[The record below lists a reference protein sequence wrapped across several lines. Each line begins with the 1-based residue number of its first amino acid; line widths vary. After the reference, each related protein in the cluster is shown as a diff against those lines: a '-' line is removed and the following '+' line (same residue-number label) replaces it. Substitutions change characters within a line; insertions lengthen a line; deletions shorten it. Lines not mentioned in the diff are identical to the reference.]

1 MTDRVG
7 HQLGNYRLLKLIG
20 RASFAEVYLGE
31 HQHLNTQAAIKV
43 LNTHFTS
50 EDKDRFYAEART
62 IARLTHPHI
71 VRILDFDVSDGF
83 PFLIMEYAPNGT
95 LRQRHP
101 KGTRVPLDIVVSY
114 IKQVANALQY
124 IHTQK
129 LIHRDVK
136 PESMLLGNN
145 DEILLTEFGTA
156 IIAQSTRSAQA
167 RQPQEVTESVVYM
180 APEQLMGKPRPA
192 SDQYALAV
200 AAYEWLSGEPPFNG
214 SVQQIASQH
223 LSTPPPSLHA
233 EMPWISSTVESILFK
248 ALAKDP
254 QQRFAT
260 VQDFAQ
266 SLKGAY
272 KKESTEQALFVP
284 YSEHRVEDGQSQS
297 VKRNLPTGTVTL
309 LFTDIEGSTRLLQ
322 RLGDSYAEV
331 LAECRQVLRAT
342 FQEWN
347 GREVDTQGDAF
358 FIAFA
363 RATDAVLAAVDVQ
376 RALSA
381 HPWPEGVAV
390 RVRMGLHTGEPTLT
404 HEGYVGLDVHR
415 AARIMS
421 AGHGGQVLLSH
432 ATANLVEQDL
442 PEDVTLSDLG
452 EHHLKDLARPRH
464 LFQLVISG
472 LSSGFPPLK
481 TLDTHPNNL
490 PVQLTPFIGR
500 EQELE
505 AILQLLRSEDLRL
518 LTLTGPGGAGK
529 TRLGLQVAAELS
541 DFFADGAFFVN
552 LAPISDS
559 ALVVPTVAE
568 TLGIQE
574 RADPFLIKRLKEVL
588 SQKQILLLLD
598 NFEQVVNAGVQ
609 VVDLLAACSGL
620 KMLVTSREVL
630 HVQAEHEFPVP
641 PLELPDPKRL
651 PDLAVLSHNAAIALF
666 LQRAQAVKPD
676 FQLTNANARAIVEI
690 CVRLDGL
697 PLAIELAAARM
708 KLLPPQALL
717 ARLDQRLAVLTGTS
731 RDLPARQQTLRN
743 TIAWSYNLLD
753 AAEQRLF
760 RRLSVFVDGCTLSA
774 IDAVIAA
781 LGNEDEA
788 ALALDGIASLVD
800 KSLLQ
805 QTEQEGEEPRFVML
819 ETIRDYGLE
828 RLTVNGEMEATRQA
842 HAVYYLALAE
852 EAEPQLLSNQQITWL
867 ELLDLEHENLRAAMH
882 WLLERG
888 QVEQNM
894 EMALSLG
901 AALEQYWVVRGYH
914 NEGRTFLDRS
924 LAASEGSATPV
935 RAKALSAAGRLALN
949 QGDFE
954 RGEVLC
960 QQHLKLCREL
970 GDTAGIALSLQ
981 RLAVVAWVRNNTTAA
996 YALTEEA
1003 LALWGEL
1010 GDKSFIAWALNWLAT
1025 MTCQQGEYARG
1036 LALCEESLA
1045 IYRQLENKMRMADV
1059 LCRLAEARY
1068 VSQIDPELIGSL
1080 LEESLATSRNL
1091 GDKMGLAACL
1101 RLSGQLAL
1109 SQGNV
1114 TEARSF
1120 AEEALELFRETGHRQ
1135 GIALSLCLL
1144 ARVEANEENYPAAR
1158 TLYEQS
1164 LSTASS
1170 GIDDMGLVAS
1180 CLEGLAAVVATQGE
1194 LAWAA
1199 RLWGAAEAHREAI
1212 GAPLP
1217 PVDQAAYERN
1227 VIAARAQLGEKAFTA
1242 AWAEGRII
1250 TPEQAVA
1257 AQTSAT
1263 PSMSPSEKQSSTS
1276 PVKPSPTY
1284 PDSLT
1289 GREVEVLRLL
1299 AQGMTDAQI
1308 AEQLVISPRTVN
1320 NHLTSIYQKIQV
1332 SSRSA
1337 ATRYAVD
1344 QHLV

>member
-7 HQLGNYRLLKLIG
+7 QQLGNYRLLKLIG
-20 RASFAEVYLGE
+20 RGSFAEVYLGE
-31 HQHLNTQAAIKV
+31 HQLLNTQAAIKV

-62 IARLTHPHI
+62 IARLTHHHI
-71 VRILDFDVSDGF
+71 VRILDFDVEDGF

-101 KGTRVPLDIVVSY
+101 RGTRVSLDIVVSY
-114 IKQVANALQY
+114 VKQLAKALQY

-136 PESMLLGNN
+136 PENMILGRNN
-145 DEILLTEFGTA
+145 EVLITEFGIA

-167 RQPQEVTESVVYM
+167 QQPQEVAESVIYM

-200 AAYEWLSGEPPFNG
+200 VVYEWLSGNPPFSG
-214 SVQQIASQH
+214 SIPQVANQH
-223 LSTPPPSLHA
+223 LSTPPPPLHA
-233 EMPWISSTVESILFK
+233 EVPWISSTVESIVLK

-266 SLKGAY
+266 ALEANY
-272 KKESTEQALFVP
+272 KTESTERTLLVP
-284 YSEHRVEDGQSQS
+284 SSEHPVESGQSQS
-297 VKRNLPTGTVTL
+297 VKRNLPSGTVTL

-322 RLGDSYAEV
+322 QLGDRYSGV
-331 LAECRQVLRAT
+331 LAECRQLLRAT

-381 HPWPEGVAV
+381 HPWPEGAAV
-390 RVRMGLHTGEPTLT
+390 RVRVGLHTGEPTLT

-415 AARIMS
+415 SARIMS
-421 AGHGGQVLLSH
+421 AGHGGQVLLSQT
-432 ATANLVEQDL
+432 TANLVEQDL
-442 PEDVTLSDLG
+442 PDDVTLRDLG
-452 EHHLKDLARPRH
+452 EHHLKDLARPKH

-472 LSSGFPPLK
+472 LPADFPPLK

-500 EQELE
+500 EQEVT
-505 AILQLLRSEDLRL
+505 AVCDLLRREDLRL
-518 LTLTGPGGAGK
+518 LTLTGPGGTGK

-541 DFFADGAFFVN
+541 DLFADGVFFVN
-552 LAPISDS
+552 LAPISDPT
-559 ALVVPTVAE
+559 LVVPAISE

-574 RADPFLIKRLKEVL
+574 RADQYLLKRLKEVL
-588 SQKQILLLLD
+588 RQKQMLLLLD
-598 NFEQVVNAGVQ
+598 NFEQVVDAGVQ
-609 VVDLLAACSGL
+609 MVDLLAACPMI
-620 KMLVTSREVL
+620 KVLVTSREIL
-630 HVQAEHEFPVP
+630 HVQAEHEFLVP
-641 PLELPDPKRL
+641 PLALPDPKRL
-651 PDLAVLSHNAAIALF
+651 PDLAILSHNAAVALF

-676 FQLTNANARAIVEI
+676 FQLTNANARAIAEI

-708 KLLPPQALL
+708 KLLPPQSLL
-717 ARLDQRLAVLTGTS
+717 ARMDQRLAVLTAAS
-731 RDLPARQQTLRN
+731 RDMPARQQTLRN

-760 RRLSVFVDGCTLSA
+760 RRLSVFVDGCALQAVEAVCAA
-774 IDAVIAA
+774 IGD
-781 LGNEDEA
+781 GDEA
-788 ALALDGIASLVD
+788 GQALDTVASLVD

-805 QTEQEGEEPRFVML
+805 QAEQEGEELRIVML
-819 ETIRDYGLE
+819 ETIREYGIE
-828 RLTVNGEMEATRQA
+828 RLTLNGEMEVTRQA
-842 HAVYYLALAE
+842 HAAYYLALAE

-867 ELLDLEHENLRAAMH
+867 ERLDREHENLRAALH
-882 WLLERG
+882 WLLEHG
-888 QVEQNM
+888 EAEQNM
-894 EMALSLG
+894 EMALRLG
-901 AALEQYWVVRGYH
+901 TALEQFWVIRGYH
-914 NEGRTFLDRS
+914 SEGRTFLERA
-924 LAASEGSATPV
+924 LAAYQGVATPFQA
-935 RAKALSAAGRLALN
+935 RALGAAGRLALN
-949 QGDFE
+949 QGDMDSAE
-954 RGEVLC
+954 KLC
-960 QQHLKLCREL
+960 EQHLALCREL

-1003 LALWGEL
+1003 LTLWREV
-1010 GDKSFIAWALNWLAT
+1010 GDKAHVAWALGWLAY
-1025 MTCQQGEYARG
+1025 MASQQGEYARG

-1045 IYRQLENKMRMADV
+1045 IYRQLENNIGVADI

-1068 VSQIDPELIGSL
+1068 VSQSDPELIVSL
-1080 LEESLATSRNL
+1080 LEESLAISRNV

-1101 RLSGQLAL
+1101 RLSGLLAL
-1109 SQGNV
+1109 SQGNA
-1114 TEARSF
+1114 TEARLL
-1120 AEEALELFRETGHRQ
+1120 AEEALALFRETGHRQ
-1135 GIALSLCLL
+1135 GISLSLCLL
-1144 ARVEANEENYPAAR
+1144 ARVEAKQGNYQAAR

-1164 LSTASS
+1164 LATASR
-1170 GIDDMGLVAS
+1170 GMDDMGLVAS
-1180 CLEGLAAVVATQGE
+1180 CLEGLAAVVAAQGE
-1194 LAWAA
+1194 LTWAA
-1199 RLWGAAEAHREAI
+1199 RLWGTAEVHREVI

-1217 PVDQAAYERN
+1217 PVDHAAYQGS
-1227 VIAARAQLGEKAFTA
+1227 IAAARSQLGDKTFAA
-1242 AWAEGRII
+1242 AWAEGRAM
-1250 TPEQAVA
+1250 TPEQALA
-1257 AQTSAT
+1257 AQAPVTLPQSLSA
-1263 PSMSPSEKQSSTS
+1263 KQSSI
-1276 PVKPSPTY
+1276 PPAKPTATY
-1284 PDSLT
+1284 PDGLT
-1289 GREVEVLRLL
+1289 AREVEVLRLL
-1299 AQGMTDAQI
+1299 AQGLTDAQI
-1308 AEQLVISPRTVN
+1308 AEQLIISPRTVN

>member
-7 HQLGNYRLLKLIG
+7 QQLGNYRLFKLIG
-20 RASFAEVYLGE
+20 RGSFAEVYLGE

-43 LNTHFTS
+43 LNTHFAS

-71 VRILDFDVSDGF
+71 VRILDFDVNDGF

-101 KGTRVPLDIVVSY
+101 KGTRVPLDIIVTY
-114 IKQVANALQY
+114 IKQVAGALQY

-136 PESMLLGNN
+136 PESMLLGNS
-145 DEILLTEFGTA
+145 DEVLLSEFGTA

-167 RQPQEVTESVVYM
+167 RQPQEVAESVIYM

-200 AAYEWLSGEPPFNG
+200 VTYEWLSGNPPFSG

-223 LSTPPPSLHA
+223 LSTPPSSLRA
-233 EMPWISSTVESILFK
+233 EMPWISSNVESIVFK

-254 QQRFAT
+254 QQRFAS
-260 VQDFAQ
+260 VQDFANA
-266 SLKGAY
+266 LEEHY
-272 KKESTEQALFVP
+272 KTESTELTPFVP
-284 YSEHRVEDGQSQS
+284 PSEHQVESGQSQS
-297 VKRNLPTGTVTL
+297 DQRNLPSGTVTM
-309 LFTDIEGSTRLLQ
+309 LFIDIEGSTRLLQ
-322 RLGDSYAEV
+322 QLGDNYPSL
-331 LAECRQVLRAT
+331 LAECRQLLRAT

-381 HPWPEGVAV
+381 HPWPEGAAV
-390 RVRMGLHTGEPTLT
+390 RVRIGLHTGEPTLT

-415 AARIMS
+415 AARIMN
-421 AGHGGQVLLSH
+421 AGHGGQVLLSQ

-442 PEDVTLSDLG
+442 PDDVTLRDLG
-452 EHHLKDLARPRH
+452 EHHLKDLARPKH

-472 LSSGFPPLK
+472 LPADFPPLK

-541 DFFADGAFFVN
+541 DFFVDGVFFVN

-559 ALVVPTVAE
+559 TLVVQTIAE

-574 RADPFLIKRLKEVL
+574 RADPFLLKRLKDIL
-588 SQKQILLLLD
+588 SQRQMLLLLD
-598 NFEQVVNAGVQ
+598 NFEQVVTAGVQ
-609 VVDLLAACSGL
+609 VIELLAACPGL

-641 PLELPDPKRL
+641 PLELPDPKRMA
-651 PDLAVLSHNAAIALF
+651 DLAVLSHNAAIALF

-717 ARLDQRLAVLTGTS
+717 ARLDQRLVILTGVS
-731 RDLPARQQTLRN
+731 RDLPARQQTLRS

-760 RRLSVFVDGCTLSA
+760 RRISIFVAGCALQA
-774 IDAVIAA
+774 IDSVCSA
-781 LGNEDEA
+781 LDDSDEA
-788 ALALDGIASLVD
+788 AQALDCISSLVD

-805 QTEQEGEEPRFVML
+805 QTEQEGVEPRFMML
-819 ETIRDYGLE
+819 ETIREYGLE
-828 RLTVNGEMEATRQA
+828 RLAVNGELEATQQA
-842 HAVYYLALAE
+842 HAKYYLALAE
-852 EAEPQLLSNQQITWL
+852 EAEPQLISNQQVMWL
-867 ELLDLEHENLRAAMH
+867 EQLDQEHENLRVALH
-882 WLLERG
+882 WLLEKG
-888 QVEQNM
+888 EAGHNM
-894 EMALSLG
+894 EMALRLG
-901 AALEQYWVVRGYH
+901 AALEQFWVIRGYH
-914 NEGRTFLDRS
+914 SEGRTFLERA
-924 LAASEGSATPV
+924 LAVYEGVATPFQ
-935 RAKALSAAGRLALN
+935 AKALSAAGRLALN
-949 QGDFE
+949 QGDMDRAE
-954 RGEVLC
+954 ILC
-960 QQHLKLCREL
+960 EQHLALCREL
-970 GDTAGIALSLQ
+970 GDAAGIALSLQ
-981 RLAVVAWVRNNTTAA
+981 RLAVVAWVKNNTTAA
-996 YALTEEA
+996 YAFTEEA
-1003 LALWGEL
+1003 LTLWREM
-1010 GDKSFIAWALNWLAT
+1010 GDKAYIAWALSWLAYMAT
-1025 MTCQQGEYARG
+1025 QQGEYARG
-1036 LALCEESLA
+1036 LALCEESLS
-1045 IYRQLENKMRMADV
+1045 IYRQLENKIDVADV

-1068 VSQIDPELIGSL
+1068 ISQSDPELIVSL
-1080 LEESLATSRNL
+1080 LEESLAISRNV
-1091 GDKMGLAACL
+1091 GDKMGLAASL
-1101 RLSGQLAL
+1101 RLSGLLAL
-1109 SQGNV
+1109 SQGNA
-1114 TEARSF
+1114 TEAQPL
-1120 AEEALELFRETGHRQ
+1120 AEEALALFRETGQRQ
-1135 GIALSLCLL
+1135 GTSLSLCLL
-1144 ARVEANEENYPAAR
+1144 ARVEANEGNYQAAR
-1158 TLYEQS
+1158 TCYEQS
-1164 LSTASS
+1164 LATASG
-1170 GIDDMGLVAS
+1170 GIDDMGLVTS
-1180 CLEGLAAVVATQGE
+1180 CLEGLAVVVAAQGE
-1194 LAWAA
+1194 LVWAV
-1199 RLWGAAEAHREAI
+1199 RLWGAAEVHRELI
-1212 GAPLP
+1212 GVPLP
-1217 PVDQAAYERN
+1217 PVDHAAYQYS
-1227 VIAARAQLGEKAFTA
+1227 IAAARFKLGDKTFTA
-1242 AWAEGRII
+1242 AWAEGRNM
-1250 TPEQAVA
+1250 TPGQALT
-1257 AQTSAT
+1257 AQILVTPPQSPSTT
-1263 PSMSPSEKQSSTS
+1263 PSSISPA
-1276 PVKPSPTY
+1276 KPSPAY
-1284 PDSLT
+1284 PDGLT
-1289 GREVEVLRLL
+1289 AREVEVLRLL

-1337 ATRYAVD
+1337 ATRYAID
-1344 QHLV
+1344 HQLD

>member
-7 HQLGNYRLLKLIG
+7 QQLGNYQLLKLIG

-43 LNTHFTS
+43 LNTHFTT

-71 VRILDFDVSDGF
+71 VRILEFDVSDGF

-101 KGTRVPLDIVVSY
+101 KGTRVPLEIVVSY

-167 RQPQEVTESVVYM
+167 RQPQEVTESVIYM

-200 AAYEWLSGEPPFNG
+200 AAYEWLSGDPPFNG

-266 SLKGAY
+266 ALKEAY
-272 KKESTEQALFVP
+272 KKESTEQTLFVP
-284 YSEHRVEDGQSQS
+284 YSEHRVESGQSQS
-297 VKRNLPTGTVTL
+297 VKRNLPSGTVTL
-309 LFTDIEGSTRLLQ
+309 LFTDIEGSTRLLE

-331 LAECRQVLRAT
+331 LAECRQLLRAT

-347 GREVDTQGDAF
+347 GHEVDTQGDAF

-404 HEGYVGLDVHR
+404 HEGYVGLDVNR

-421 AGHGGQVLLSH
+421 AGHGGQVLLSQ
-432 ATANLVEQDL
+432 ATANLVEQEL
-442 PEDVTLSDLG
+442 PEDVTLRDLG

-472 LSSGFPPLK
+472 LPADFQPLK

-500 EQELE
+500 EKELGD
-505 AILQLLRSEDLRL
+505 ILQLLRRDDVRL

-552 LAPISDS
+552 LAPINDS

-568 TLGIQE
+568 TLGVQE
-574 RADPFLIKRLKEVL
+574 RADPFLLKRLKDVL
-588 SQKQILLLLD
+588 SQKQMLLLLD
-598 NFEQVVNAGVQ
+598 NFEQVVTAGVQ
-609 VVDLLAACSGL
+609 VIDLLAACPGL
-620 KMLVTSREVL
+620 KILVTSREVL
-630 HVQAEHEFPVP
+630 HVQAEREFPVP

-697 PLAIELAAARM
+697 PLAIELAASRM
-708 KLLPPQALL
+708 KMLPPQALL

-760 RRLSVFVDGCTLSA
+760 RRLSVFVDGCTLQAVEA
-774 IDAVIAA
+774 ICAV
-781 LGNEDEA
+781 LDDNSEA
-788 ALALDGIASLVD
+788 TQTLDSIASLVD

-819 ETIRDYGLE
+819 ETIREYGLE
-828 RLTVNGEMEATRQA
+828 RLTVNEEMEATRQA
-842 HAVYYLALAE
+842 HAEYYLMLAE
-852 EAEPQLLSNQQITWL
+852 EAESQLWGQRQVRWL
-867 ELLDLEHENLRAAMH
+867 QRLEQEHGNLRAALGWFLEWGDVTQNLEKSLRLGVALRTF
-882 WLLERG
+882 WL
-888 QVEQNM
+888 
-894 EMALSLG
+894 
-901 AALEQYWVVRGYH
+901 VRGYFS
-914 NEGRTFLDRS
+914 EGRNFLDQA
-924 LAASEGSATPV
+924 LARSEGVNKAV
-935 RAKALSAAGRLALN
+935 RAKGFWAAATMANFECDYDLSETLSKESLTLYQELGDRQGIAYALYYLGGASANRDDLATARKLFEEALALRREGDN
-949 QGDFE
+949 KNDIAWSLNALANVLSEQGEYD
-954 RGEVLC
+954 RGRAELEES
-960 QQHLKLCREL
+960 LSLFREL
-970 GDTAGIALSLQ
+970 GNIRGIALSL
-981 RLAVVAWVRNNTTAA
+981 LGLAWV
-996 YALTEEA
+996 LF
-1003 LALWGEL
+1003 LSK
-1010 GDKSFIAWALNWLAT
+1010 GDSVRIL
-1025 MTCQQGEYARG
+1025 
-1036 LALCEESLA
+1036 
-1045 IYRQLENKMRMADV
+1045 
-1059 LCRLAEARY
+1059 
-1068 VSQIDPELIGSL
+1068 SL
-1080 LEESLATSRNL
+1080 LEE
-1091 GDKMGLAACL
+1091 GDAL
-1101 RLSGQLAL
+1101 RRELDDKPSIADSFILFGELAL
-1109 SQGNV
+1109 SRGDV
-1114 TEARSF
+1114 STARSL
-1120 AEEALELFRETGHRQ
+1120 AEESIARKRDLGDRQ
-1135 GIALSLCLL
+1135 NTARSLSFLAKVIAFQGDQTA
-1144 ARVEANEENYPAAR
+1144 ARVMYEESLVLAEAANSKR
-1158 TLYEQS
+1158 HMT
-1164 LSTASS
+1164 S
-1170 GIDDMGLVAS
+1170 G
-1180 CLEGLAAVVATQGE
+1180 LEGLAGVLASQGDLVSAV
-1194 LAWAA
+1194 
-1199 RLWGAAEAHREAI
+1199 RLWGSAEALRDALGTPI
-1212 GAPLP
+1212 AP
-1217 PVDQAAYERN
+1217 VYQAEYERS
-1227 VIAARAQLGEKAFTA
+1227 VATVRSKLGVKAFTS
-1242 AWAEGRII
+1242 AWAEGRTM
-1250 TPEQAVA
+1250 TPEQAIA
-1257 AQTSAT
+1257 AKTLETTSQL
-1263 PSMSPSEKQSSTS
+1263 PSSEQSSTS
-1276 PVKPSPTY
+1276 PAKPSPTY
-1284 PDSLT
+1284 PDGLT
-1289 GREVEVLRLL
+1289 AREVEVLRLL
-1299 AQGMTDAQI
+1299 AQGMTDVQI

>member
-7 HQLGNYRLLKLIG
+7 QQLGNYRLLKLIG
-20 RASFAEVYLGE
+20 RGSFAEVYLGE
-31 HQHLNTQAAIKV
+31 HQLLNTQAAIKV
-43 LNTHFTS
+43 LNIHFTS
-50 EDKDRFYAEART
+50 EDEDRFYAEART

-71 VRILDFDVSDGF
+71 VRVLDFDVEDGF

-101 KGTRVPLDIVVSY
+101 KGTRVPLEIVVSY
-114 IKQVANALQY
+114 IKQVADALQY

-129 LIHRDVK
+129 FIHRDVK
-136 PESMLLGNN
+136 PENMILGPSN
-145 DEILLTEFGTA
+145 EILLSEFSTA

-167 RQPQEVTESVVYM
+167 RQPQEVAESVIYM

-200 AAYEWLSGEPPFNG
+200 VTYEWLSGDPPFTG
-214 SVQQIASQH
+214 SIQQIASQH

-233 EMPWISSTVESILFK
+233 EMAWISSTVESIVLK

-266 SLKGAY
+266 ALEESYHA
-272 KKESTEQALFVP
+272 ESTERTLFVP
-284 YSEHRVEDGQSQS
+284 SSEQRVKSGQSRS
-297 VKRNLPTGTVTL
+297 DKRSLPSGTVTL

-322 RLGDSYAEV
+322 RLGDNYANI
-331 LAECRQVLRAT
+331 LAECRQLLRAT

-363 RATDAVLAAVDVQ
+363 RATDAVLAAVDAQ

-381 HPWPEGVAV
+381 HPWPEGISV

-415 AARIMS
+415 TARIMS

-432 ATANLVEQDL
+432 STANLVEQDL
-442 PEDVTLSDLG
+442 PDDVTLRDLG
-452 EHHLKDLARPRH
+452 EHHLKDLARPKH

-472 LSSGFPPLK
+472 LPADFPPLK

-505 AILQLLRSEDLRL
+505 AILQLLRNEDLRL

-541 DFFADGAFFVN
+541 DSYVDGVFFVN

-559 ALVVPTVAE
+559 TLVVPTVAE
-568 TLGIQE
+568 TLDIQE
-574 RADPFLIKRLKEVL
+574 RADPFLLKRLKDVL
-588 SQKQILLLLD
+588 TQKQMLLLLD
-598 NFEQVVNAGVQ
+598 NFEQVVDASVHI
-609 VVDLLAACSGL
+609 VDLLAACPML
-620 KMLVTSREVL
+620 KILVTSREAL

-717 ARLDQRLAVLTGTS
+717 ARLDQRLAVLTGVS

-753 AAEQRLF
+753 VAEQRLF
-760 RRLSVFVDGCTLSA
+760 RRLSVFVGGCTLQ
-774 IDAVIAA
+774 AVEAVCAA
-781 LGNEDEA
+781 LDDEGKA
-788 ALALDGIASLVD
+788 TQTLDGTASLID

-805 QTEQEGEEPRFVML
+805 QTEQEGEEPRFMML
-819 ETIRDYGLE
+819 ETIREYGLE

-842 HAVYYLALAE
+842 HAEYYLTLAE
-852 EAEPQLLSNQQITWL
+852 EAEPQLLSNQQVTWL
-867 ELLDLEHENLRAAMH
+867 EQLDREHKNLRAALH
-882 WLLERG
+882 WLLEQDEAG
-888 QVEQNM
+888 QNM
-894 EMALSLG
+894 EMALRLG
-901 AALEQYWVVRGYH
+901 AALEQFWVIHGYH
-914 NEGRTFLDRS
+914 SEGRTFLERA
-924 LAASEGSATPV
+924 LGASEGVAAPM
-935 RAKALSAAGRLALN
+935 RAKALSTAGRLALN

-960 QQHLKLCREL
+960 EQHLALCREL
-970 GDTAGIALSLQ
+970 GDTAGIALALQ
-981 RLAVVAWVRNNTTAA
+981 RLAVVGWVRNNTTAA

-1003 LALWGEL
+1003 LTLWREV
-1010 GDKSFIAWALNWLAT
+1010 GDKASIAWALNWLAY
-1025 MTCQQGEYARG
+1025 MASQQGQYAKG

-1045 IYRQLENKMRMADV
+1045 IYRQLDNKIDTADV
-1059 LCRLAEARY
+1059 LCRLAEAHY
-1068 VSQIDPELIGSL
+1068 ISQSDPEMIVSL
-1080 LEESLATSRNL
+1080 LEESLAISRNV
-1091 GDKMGLAACL
+1091 GDKMGLANCI

-1109 SQGNV
+1109 IQGNT
-1114 TEARSF
+1114 TESRSL
-1120 AEEALELFRETGHRQ
+1120 AEEALALFREIGHRQ
-1135 GIALSLCLL
+1135 GTSLSFCLL
-1144 ARVEANEENYPAAR
+1144 ARVEANEGNYQAAR

-1164 LSTASS
+1164 LATASK

-1180 CLEGLAAVVATQGE
+1180 CLEGLAVVVAALGE
-1194 LAWAA
+1194 LVWAVL
-1199 RLWGAAEAHREAI
+1199 LWGAAEVHREVI

-1217 PVDQAAYERN
+1217 PVDHSAYERN
-1227 VIAARAQLGEKAFTA
+1227 VAAVRNHLGDKTFTA
-1242 AWAEGRII
+1242 AWAEGHTM
-1250 TPEQAVA
+1250 TPEQALA
-1257 AQTSAT
+1257 AQSSVPTLQLPSA
-1263 PSMSPSEKQSSTS
+1263 KQSSTL
-1276 PVKPSPTY
+1276 PAKPTATY
-1284 PDSLT
+1284 PDGLT
-1289 GREVEVLRLL
+1289 AREVEVLRLL
-1299 AQGMTDAQI
+1299 ARGMTDAQI

-1337 ATRYAVD
+1337 ATRYAID
-1344 QHLV
+1344 HGLD

>member
-7 HQLGNYRLLKLIG
+7 QQLGNYRLLNLIG
-20 RASFAEVYLGE
+20 RGNFAEVYLGE
-31 HQHLNTQAAIKV
+31 HLHLNTQAAIKV
-43 LNTHFTS
+43 LRTHFTS
-50 EDKDRFYAEART
+50 EDEERFYKEART
-62 IARLTHPHI
+62 IASLTHPHI
-71 VRILDFDVSDGF
+71 VRVLDFAVEDGF

-101 KGTRVPLDIVVSY
+101 KGTSVPLEIVVSY
-114 IKQVANALQY
+114 IKQVADALQY

-136 PESMLLGNN
+136 PESMLLGHSN
-145 DEILLTEFGTA
+145 EVLLAEFGTA

-167 RQPQEVTESVVYM
+167 RQPQEVVESVIYM

-200 AAYEWLSGEPPFNG
+200 VAYEWLSGDPPFTG
-214 SVQQIASQH
+214 SVQQIASQQ
-223 LSTPPPSLHA
+223 LSVPPPSLSA
-233 EMPWISSTVESILFK
+233 KVPSISSAVEHVVFRT
-248 ALAKDP
+248 LAKDP
-254 QQRFAT
+254 QQRFAN
-260 VQDFAQ
+260 VQDFALA
-266 SLKGAY
+266 LKEAY
-272 KKESTEQALFVP
+272 KAEADGRTLFALS
-284 YSEHRVEDGQSQS
+284 SEHPAKSDQS
-297 VKRNLPTGTVTL
+297 KPATRNLPTGTVTL

-322 RLGDSYAEV
+322 RLGDSYAGV
-331 LAECRQVLRAT
+331 LSECRNLLRVT

-363 RATDAVLAAVDVQ
+363 RATDAVSAAVDVQ

-381 HPWPEGVAV
+381 HPWPEGAAV

-415 AARIMS
+415 AVRIMS
-421 AGHGGQVLLSH
+421 AGHGGQVLLSQ

-442 PEDVTLSDLG
+442 PDDVTLRDLG
-452 EHHLKDLARPRH
+452 EHHLKDLARPKH

-472 LSSGFPPLK
+472 LPDDFPPLK

-541 DFFADGAFFVN
+541 DLFTDGVFFMN

-559 ALVVPTVAE
+559 TLVVPTVAE

-574 RADPFLIKRLKEVL
+574 RADQYLLKRLKEVL
-588 SQKQILLLLD
+588 RQKQMLLLLD
-598 NFEQVVNAGVQ
+598 NFEQVVDAGLQ
-609 VVDLLAACSGL
+609 IVDLLAACPMI
-620 KMLVTSREVL
+620 KVLVTSREVL
-630 HVQAEHEFPVP
+630 HVQAEHEFLVP
-641 PLELPDPKRL
+641 PLALPDPKRL
-651 PDLAVLSHNAAIALF
+651 PDLAMLSHNAAVALF

-676 FQLTNANARAIVEI
+676 FQLTNANARAIAEI

-717 ARLDQRLAVLTGTS
+717 ARLDQRLAVLTAAS
-731 RDLPARQQTLRN
+731 RDVPARQQTLRN

-753 AAEQRLF
+753 APEQRLF
-760 RRLSVFVDGCTLSA
+760 RRLSIFVDGCTLQAVEAVCAA
-774 IDAVIAA
+774 IGD
-781 LGNEDEA
+781 GDEVA
-788 ALALDGIASLVD
+788 QALDTVASLVD

-805 QTEQEGEEPRFVML
+805 QTEQEGGEPRFVML
-819 ETIRDYGLE
+819 ETIREYGIE
-828 RLTVNGEMEATRQA
+828 RLAVNGEMEATRQA
-842 HAVYYLALAE
+842 HAEYYLALAE

-867 ELLDLEHENLRAAMH
+867 EQLDREHENLRAALH
-882 WLLERG
+882 WLLEHG
-888 QVEQNM
+888 EAEQNM
-894 EMALSLG
+894 EMALRLG
-901 AALEQYWVVRGYH
+901 AALEQFWVIRGYH
-914 NEGRTFLDRS
+914 IEGRTFLERA
-924 LAASEGSATPV
+924 LAAREGVATPV
-935 RAKALSAAGRLALN
+935 RAKALGAAGRLALN
-949 QGDFE
+949 QGDMDSAE
-954 RGEVLC
+954 ILC
-960 QQHLKLCREL
+960 EQHLALCREL

-981 RLAVVAWVRNNTTAA
+981 RLAVIAWVRNNTTAA

-1003 LALWGEL
+1003 LTLWREV
-1010 GDKSFIAWALNWLAT
+1010 GDKAYVAWAFGWLAY
-1025 MTCQQGEYARG
+1025 MASQQGEYARG

-1045 IYRQLENKMRMADV
+1045 IYRQLENKVDVADI

-1068 VSQIDPELIGSL
+1068 VSQSDPGLIVSL
-1080 LEESLATSRNL
+1080 LEESLAISRNV

-1101 RLSGQLAL
+1101 RISGLLAL
-1109 SQGNV
+1109 SQG
-1114 TEARSF
+1114 TAAEAHSL
-1120 AEEALELFRETGHRQ
+1120 AEEALALFRETGHRQ
-1135 GIALSLCLL
+1135 GISLSLCLL
-1144 ARVEANEENYPAAR
+1144 AKVEANQGNYPSAR
-1158 TLYEQS
+1158 RLYEQS
-1164 LSTASS
+1164 LATASR
-1170 GIDDMGLVAS
+1170 GMDDMGLVAS
-1180 CLEGLAAVVATQGE
+1180 CLEGLAAVVAAQGE
-1194 LAWAA
+1194 LTWAA
-1199 RLWGAAEAHREAI
+1199 RLWGAAEVHREVI

-1217 PVDQAAYERN
+1217 PVDHAAYQDS
-1227 VIAARAQLGEKAFTA
+1227 IAAARSHLGDKTFA
-1242 AWAEGRII
+1242 AVWAEGRTM
-1250 TPEQAVA
+1250 TPEQALA
-1257 AQTSAT
+1257 AQAPVMLPQPLSA
-1263 PSMSPSEKQSSTS
+1263 KQSST
-1276 PVKPSPTY
+1276 PQAKPTATY
-1284 PDSLT
+1284 PDGLT
-1289 GREVEVLRLL
+1289 AREFEVLRLL
-1299 AQGMTDAQI
+1299 AQGLTDAQI